1 MPRGIFGDAVGAKR
15 RINRDGNAAREQN
28 ARERGEK
35 FGAGGQHDR
44 DGLAGFEAAAAQF
57 VRDGGRSLVEFA
69 EGDRARLF
77 IFFVEKDVSAIRLG
91 PAAQPDYFGERFR
104 FADLLFEV
112 GRGYITRDRLRGDGC
127 AGARGACARTRTSIG
142 TVRRRILAQDRI
154 N

>member
-1 MPRGIFGDAVGAKR
+1 MQRASEAFGLPPGDEKLRFGVAQDVRLPRGIFGDAVGAER
-15 RINRDGNAAREQN
+15 RIDRNRNAAREQDT
-28 ARERGEK
+28 RKRGEK

-77 IFFVEKDVSAIRLG
+77 IFLVEKDVSAIWLG
-91 PAAQPDYFGERFR
+91 SAAEPDHFGERFR

-112 GRGYITRDRLRGDGC
+112 GRGYITRDRLRGDG
-127 AGARGACARTRTSIG
+127 
-142 TVRRRILAQDRI
+142 
-154 N
+154 